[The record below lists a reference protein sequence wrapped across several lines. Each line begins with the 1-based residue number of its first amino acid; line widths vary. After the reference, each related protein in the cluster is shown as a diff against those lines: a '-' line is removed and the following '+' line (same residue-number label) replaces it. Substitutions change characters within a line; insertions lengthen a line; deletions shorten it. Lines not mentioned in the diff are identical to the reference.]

1 MVTGELQRQHLL
13 LCQYR
18 YRGDQP
24 VEEAHFADNLAS
36 ALRAQYPKA
45 VLHPPDDAHLA
56 DDDPVDAFLK
66 ISVLADD
73 LTGTEPA
80 IKLLDDVLLNTFFV
94 LKGQAHDVVVTFEAA
109 GIPRIAC
116 RTSAAALSTRSN
128 WPTPTKVR
136 CVRSR
141 DRSIAMKKLI
151 RSCR

>member
-36 ALRAQYPKA
+36 ALRAQHPKA
-45 VLHPPDDAHLA
+45 VLHPPDDAH
-56 DDDPVDAFLK
+56 
-66 ISVLADD
+66 LADD

-116 RTSAAALSTRSN
+116 RSSAAALSTRSN